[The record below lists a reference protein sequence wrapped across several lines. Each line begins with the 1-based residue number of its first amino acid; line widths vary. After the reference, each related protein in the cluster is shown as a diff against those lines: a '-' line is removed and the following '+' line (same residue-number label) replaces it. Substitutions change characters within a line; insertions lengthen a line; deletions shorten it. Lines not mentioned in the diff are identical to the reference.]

1 MKDPREVMPLHITN
15 GVLVRPDG
23 TAVGL
28 VGGGAP
34 SWDLLSF
41 AGRAQVQQEYHRL
54 LCTLQAP
61 IDMYV
66 VDAPTSLADE
76 VVTFL
81 QAQDRATNGTQAQ
94 ILGELADELTLLG
107 DGQGSRAKQVVWAIT
122 ASSGVTPRTSTDV
135 VSFSGLFR
143 TRPSGKP
150 SAAATATLTQT
161 IAAVR
166 GAALRWAEGL
176 RALGGVPVPRLLT
189 AEEIARLVYQLAD
202 PVRAQR
208 YPLSGN
214 ILARVRRAIT
224 LEASPS

>member
-1 MKDPREVMPLHITN
+1 MKDPREVMPLHIAD
-15 GVLVRPDG
+15 GVIVRQDG
-23 TAVGL
+23 SAIGL

-41 AGRAQVQQEYHRL
+41 AGRVQVQADYHRL
-54 LCTLQAP
+54 LCSLQAP
-61 IDMYV
+61 IDMYI

-94 ILGELADELTLLG
+94 ILGELADELTMIG
-107 DGQGSRAKQVVWAIT
+107 DGQGSRAKQVIWAIT
-122 ASSGVTPRTSTDV
+122 HQMGTPRPTADMASLSGLLRPRSHAKPVQTGVTAPMAQSI
-135 VSFSGLFR
+135 
-143 TRPSGKP
+143 
-150 SAAATATLTQT
+150 AAA
-161 IAAVR
+161 R
-166 GAALRWAEGL
+166 SAALRWAEAL
-176 RALGGVPVPRLLT
+176 RSLGGVPTPRLLV

-202 PVRAQR
+202 PIRAQR

-224 LEASPS
+224 VELPS